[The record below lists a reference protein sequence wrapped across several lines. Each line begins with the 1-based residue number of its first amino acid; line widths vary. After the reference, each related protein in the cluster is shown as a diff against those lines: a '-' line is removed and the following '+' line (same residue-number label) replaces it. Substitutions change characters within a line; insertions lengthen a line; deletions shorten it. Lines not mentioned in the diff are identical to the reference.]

1 MRDHYIP
8 VNSPE
13 AFEICKIVRDRER
26 ARMGLIQIEEMPKP
40 KKHKQPP
47 GKKAFYSDPEN
58 IKRAQELLN
67 SGLDNKTVAKQLG
80 IGLTTLHR
88 VKRLLRN
95 AEKVSV

>member
-47 GKKAFYSDPEN
+47 GKKAFYSDP
-58 IKRAQELLN
+58 
-67 SGLDNKTVAKQLG
+67 
-80 IGLTTLHR
+80 
-88 VKRLLRN
+88 
-95 AEKVSV
+95 